1 MFYEGREYLKPE
13 SMSHVYFERD
23 AANVHHDKA
32 YMVRL
37 CCNSK
42 MLGHLSVE
50 VAEAVYELQY
60 GDGSRQNR
68 PEIKLLGYA
77 ELTAWSS

>member
-1 MFYEGREYLKPE
+1 MC
-13 SMSHVYFERD
+13 HVYFKRD
-23 AANVHHDKA
+23 TANVHHDKA
-32 YMVRL
+32 YI

-50 VAEAVYELQY
+50 VAEAVHELQCD
-60 GDGSRQNR
+60 DGSRQNR